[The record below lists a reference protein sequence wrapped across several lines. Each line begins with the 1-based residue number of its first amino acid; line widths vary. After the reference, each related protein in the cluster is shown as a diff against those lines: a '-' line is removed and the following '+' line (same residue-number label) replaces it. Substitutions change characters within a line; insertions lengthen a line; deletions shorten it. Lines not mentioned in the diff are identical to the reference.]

1 MKLKRVLLPLLAL
14 MLCMTGCGGEK
25 TNEESAE
32 SVAGT
37 SAEVEETPA
46 EVTEGETEEEIPPT
60 NAAFP
65 DADPNAVTFAD
76 GNFAFAS
83 IVADD
88 DDSAQGELSIVQ
100 IDNNYMLK
108 FTDTS
113 TNADNLKTA
122 VQKVKIDV
130 TQLLTPDQI
139 ECVYS
144 IGVDI
149 CAEATADLYVNE
161 DGENTKAPGWIGGGA
176 GTNTAD
182 GKWYDFA
189 EFSDAG
195 TTGYVLERSDFTRAE
210 FKFILASAGKKWDAS
225 MDEVFVQIMR
235 WGMGNAS
242 NLYID
247 NITFYDEEGN
257 SIPLTITVPEEGG
270 EASAEGETAAEEAAE
285 ATE

>member
-1 MKLKRVLLPLLAL
+1 MKFRKMMLPLLAA
-14 MLCMTGCGGEK
+14 MLCMTGCGGDKK
-25 TNEESAE
+25 TEDSAE
-32 SVAGT
+32 SA
-37 SAEVEETPA
+37 AETAAATEAAAA
-46 EVTEGETEEEIPPT
+46 EVTEGETEEEVIPT

-65 DADPNAVTFAD
+65 DSDPNAVTFAD
-76 GNFAFAS
+76 GNFSFAS
-83 IVADD
+83 VVVDD
-88 DDSAQGELSIVQ
+88 DASAEGELSVVQ

-113 TNADNLKTA
+113 TNADNLSTS

-130 TQLLTPDQI
+130 TQLLTPEQI

-144 IGVDI
+144 IGFDV

-161 DGENTKAPGWIGGGA
+161 DGVNTKAPGWVGGGG
-176 GTNTAD
+176 GTMTAD
-182 GKWYDFA
+182 GKWYDFS

-195 TTGYVLERSDFTRAE
+195 SNCYLLERSDFTHAE
-210 FKFILASAGKKWDAS
+210 FKFLLASGGKKWDAT
-225 MDEVFVQIMR
+225 MEEVFVQIMR

-257 SIPLTITVPEEGG
+257 SIPLTMSAPEDAGD
-270 EASAEGETAAEEAAE
+270 AEAAEETTEAAE
-285 ATE
+285 